1 MANYKVKQELINK
14 QDNAFTLNEKGEL
27 IALIKE
33 GVKVLDGGKDGPEK
47 TVKVPLA
54 TQADLK
60 YLFDSGS
67 TFIEKEEIPTPKQ
80 VTAEKQ

>member
-14 QDNAFTLNEKGEL
+14 QDNAFMLNEKGEL

-33 GVKVLDGGKDGPEK
+33 GVKVFDGGKDGPEK

-60 YLFDSGS
+60 YLFELGS
-67 TFIEKEEIPTPKQ
+67 TFIEKEETPATKQ
-80 VTAEKQ
+80 VTEKQ